1 MAIFFA
7 LFLLVYGSANFFV
20 YVRTMQAFQFQSLYA
35 KVLFSTVFV
44 LAASSYILAK
54 SLFSNVNSVLY
65 DVFLWIGSF
74 WFALL
79 GYFLLSL
86 LVIDIFVLINRFF
99 PFFPQF
105 LLQDY
110 AKTKLLSGLI
120 VLLLV
125 FITVT
130 WGYINA
136 NNIKLKT
143 IHLSIPKKNAS
154 LSSLNIFY
162 FSDSHFTP
170 VNNGRIAK
178 KIIDL
183 VAEVKPDIILIGGDV
198 IDDKSSHLKRIGIDV
213 ELQQLKARYGVYT
226 INGNHEYIVNV
237 NNADNFLN
245 ENNVKVLRD
254 SMITIENSV
263 QVIGREDASIASF
276 TRGKRK
282 SVAELVAEAR
292 KDLPIIL
299 LDHQPLHLAEAA
311 AQNID
316 LQLSGHTHHGQMW
329 PFSFVTK
336 LIYEVSWGYKKIANT
351 HFYVSSGVGT
361 WGPPVKIGN
370 DAEVINFKI
379 SFTENL

>member
-7 LFLLVYGSANFFV
+7 IFFLVYGSANFFV
-20 YVRTMQAFQFQSLYA
+20 WLRAMQAFQFQSMNA
-35 KVLFSTVFV
+35 KLLFSVAFI
-44 LAASSYILAK
+44 LAASSYILTK
-54 SLFSNVNSVLY
+54 SLLSNVNSTLY

-79 GYFLLSL
+79 GYFLISL

-105 LLQDY
+105 FLQDY
-110 AKTKLLSGLI
+110 AKTKLLTGLI

-125 FITVT
+125 FVTVT
-130 WGYINA
+130 YGFINS

-143 IHLSIPKKNAS
+143 IQLSIPKKNS
-154 LSSLNIFY
+154 TLTSLNIFY

-183 VAEVKPDIILIGGDV
+183 AEEVKPDIILIGGDV
-198 IDDKSSHLKRIGIDV
+198 IDDKSNQLKRIGIDE
-213 ELQQLKARYGVYT
+213 ELRQLKAKYGVYT

-245 ENNVKVLRD
+245 ENKVQVLRD

-263 QVIGREDASIASF
+263 QIIGREDASIANF
-276 TRGKRK
+276 AHGKRK
-282 SVAELVAEAR
+282 SVAELVSSAR

-299 LDHQPLHLAEAA
+299 LDHQPFRLSETA
-311 AQNID
+311 AQNVD

-329 PFSFVTK
+329 PFNFVTK
-336 LIYEVSWGYKKIANT
+336 MIYEVSWGYKKIANT

-361 WGPPVKIGN
+361 WGPPVKVGN

-379 SFTENL
+379 SFTET

>member
-1 MAIFFA
+1 MAIFFTI
-7 LFLLVYGSANFFV
+7 FIIVYGSANFYV
-20 YVRTMQAFQFQSLYA
+20 YVRAMQAFQFHSLYA
-35 KVLFSTVFV
+35 KLIFSAAFI
-44 LAASSYILAK
+44 LAASSYILTK

-65 DVFLWIGSF
+65 DIFLWIGSF

-86 LVIDIFVLINRFF
+86 LVIDIFMLVNRFF
-99 PFFPQF
+99 PFLPQF
-105 LLQDY
+105 LFQDY

-120 VLLLV
+120 VLFLV
-125 FITVT
+125 FVTVT
-130 WGYINA
+130 YGFFNA

-143 IHLSIPKKNAS
+143 IQLSIPKKNSA

-170 VNNGRIAK
+170 VNNGRLAK
-178 KIIDL
+178 KIINL
-183 VAEVKPDIILIGGDV
+183 AKQVKPDIILIGGDV
-198 IDDKSSHLKRIGIDV
+198 IDDKSYHLKRIGIDA
-213 ELQQLKARYGVYT
+213 ELRQLKAKYGVYT

-237 NNADNFLN
+237 NYADDFLN
-245 ENNVKVLRD
+245 DNNVKVLRD

-263 QVIGREDASIASF
+263 QIIGREDASIASF
-276 TRGKRK
+276 AHGKRK
-282 SVAELVAEAR
+282 SVAELVSGAR

-299 LDHQPLHLAEAA
+299 LDHQPFRLGEAA
-311 AQNID
+311 AQNVD

-329 PFSFVTK
+329 PFSFITK
-336 LIYEVSWGYKKIANT
+336 MIYEVSWGYKKISNT

-379 SFTENL
+379 TFTEN

>member
-7 LFLLVYGSANFFV
+7 IFFLVYGSANFFV
-20 YVRTMQAFQFQSLYA
+20 WLRAMQAFQFQSMNA
-35 KVLFSTVFV
+35 KLLFSVAFI
-44 LAASSYILAK
+44 LAASSYILTK
-54 SLFSNVNSVLY
+54 SLLSNVNSTLY

-79 GYFLLSL
+79 GYFLISL

-105 LLQDY
+105 FLQDY
-110 AKTKLLSGLI
+110 AKTKLLTGLI

-125 FITVT
+125 FVTVT
-130 WGYINA
+130 YGFINS

-143 IHLSIPKKNAS
+143 IQLSIPKKNS
-154 LSSLNIFY
+154 TLTSLNIFY

-183 VAEVKPDIILIGGDV
+183 AEEVKPDIILIGGDV
-198 IDDKSSHLKRIGIDV
+198 IDDKSNQLKRIGIDE
-213 ELQQLKARYGVYT
+213 ELRQLKAKYGVYT

-245 ENNVKVLRD
+245 ENKVQVLRD

-263 QVIGREDASIASF
+263 QIIGREDASIANF
-276 TRGKRK
+276 AHGKRK
-282 SVAELVAEAR
+282 SVAELVSSAR

-299 LDHQPLHLAEAA
+299 LDHQPFRLSETA
-311 AQNID
+311 AQNVD

-329 PFSFVTK
+329 PFNFVTK
-336 LIYEVSWGYKKIANT
+336 IIYEVSWGYKKIANT

-361 WGPPVKIGN
+361 WGPPVKVGN

-379 SFTENL
+379 TFTEN

>member
-1 MAIFFA
+1 MAIFFTI
-7 LFLLVYGSANFFV
+7 FLLVYGSANFYV
-20 YVRTMQAFQFQSLYA
+20 YVRAMQAFQFQSIHA
-35 KVLFSTVFV
+35 KVLFSVLFV
-44 LAASSYILAK
+44 VAAFSYILTK
-54 SLFSNVNSVLY
+54 SLLSNVNSVVY

-110 AKTKLLSGLI
+110 AKTKLLTGLI

-143 IHLSIPKKNAS
+143 KQLSISKKNS
-154 LSSLNIFY
+154 TLTSLNIFY
-162 FSDSHFTP
+162 FSDAHFTP

-183 VAEVKPDIILIGGDV
+183 AEQVKPDIILIGGDV
-198 IDDKSSHLKRIGIDV
+198 IDDKSIHLKRIRIDE
-213 ELQQLKARYGVYT
+213 ELRQLKAKYGVYT

-237 NNADNFLN
+237 NHADKFLN
-245 ENNVKVLRD
+245 ENNVQVLRD
-254 SMITIENSV
+254 SMITIANSV
-263 QVIGREDASIASF
+263 QIIGREDGSIVGFAH
-276 TRGKRK
+276 GKRK
-282 SVAELVAEAR
+282 SVAELIAAAR

-299 LDHQPLHLAEAA
+299 LDHQPFHLSETAAE
-311 AQNID
+311 NVD

-329 PFSFVTK
+329 PFNFITK
-336 LIYEVSWGYKKIANT
+336 MIYEVSWGYKKIGNT
-351 HFYVSSGVGT
+351 QFYVSSGVGT
-361 WGPPVKIGN
+361 WGPPVKVGN

-379 SFTENL
+379 SFTEN

>member
-7 LFLLVYGSANFFV
+7 IFFLVYGSANFFV
-20 YVRTMQAFQFQSLYA
+20 WLRAMQSFQFQSMYA
-35 KVLFSTVFV
+35 KLPFSVAFI
-44 LAASSYILAK
+44 LAASSYILTK
-54 SLFSNVNSVLY
+54 SLLSNVNSTLY

-79 GYFLLSL
+79 GYFLISL

-110 AKTKLLSGLI
+110 AKTKLLTGLI

-125 FITVT
+125 FVTVT
-130 WGYINA
+130 YGFINA

-143 IHLSIPKKNAS
+143 IQLSIPKKNS
-154 LSSLNIFY
+154 TLTSLNIFY

-178 KIIDL
+178 RIIEL
-183 VAEVKPDIILIGGDV
+183 AEEVKPDIILIGGDV
-198 IDDKSSHLKRIGIDV
+198 IDDKSDQLKRIGIDE
-213 ELQQLKARYGVYT
+213 ELRQLKAKYGVYT

-245 ENNVKVLRD
+245 ENNVQVLRD
-254 SMITIENSV
+254 SMVTIENSV
-263 QVIGREDASIASF
+263 QIIGREDGSIAGF
-276 TRGKRK
+276 AHGKRK
-282 SVAELVAEAR
+282 SVAELVSSAR

-299 LDHQPLHLAEAA
+299 LDHQPFHLAETA
-311 AQNID
+311 AQNVD
-316 LQLSGHTHHGQMW
+316 LQLSGHTHHGQIW
-329 PFSFVTK
+329 PFNFVTK
-336 LIYEVSWGYKKIANT
+336 MIYEVSWGYKKIANT

-361 WGPPVKIGN
+361 WGSPVKVGN
-370 DAEVINFKI
+370 DAEVINFQIEFK
-379 SFTENL
+379 

>member
-7 LFLLVYGSANFFV
+7 IFFLVYGSANFFV
-20 YVRTMQAFQFQSLYA
+20 WLRAMHAFQFQSFYA
-35 KVLFSTVFV
+35 KLFFSAAFV
-44 LAASSYILAK
+44 LAASSYILTK
-54 SLFSNVNSVLY
+54 SLL
-65 DVFLWIGSF
+65 

-79 GYFLLSL
+79 GYFLISL

-110 AKTKLLSGLI
+110 AKTKLLTGLI

-125 FITVT
+125 FVTVT
-130 WGYINA
+130 YGFINA

-143 IHLSIPKKNAS
+143 IQLSIPKKNS
-154 LSSLNIFY
+154 TLTSLNIFY

-183 VAEVKPDIILIGGDV
+183 AEEVKPDIILIGGDV
-198 IDDKSSHLKRIGIDV
+198 IDDKSNQLKRIGIDE
-213 ELQQLKARYGVYT
+213 ELRQLKAKYCVYT

-245 ENNVKVLRD
+245 ENNVQVLRD
-254 SMITIENSV
+254 SMVTIDNSV
-263 QVIGREDASIASF
+263 QIIGREDGSIANF
-276 TRGKRK
+276 AHGKRK
-282 SVAELVAEAR
+282 SVAELVSSAR

-299 LDHQPLHLAEAA
+299 LDHQPFHLADAA
-311 AQNID
+311 AQNVD

-329 PFSFVTK
+329 PFNFVTK
-336 LIYEVSWGYKKIANT
+336 MIYEVSWGYKKIANT

-361 WGPPVKIGN
+361 WGPPVKVGN

-379 SFTENL
+379 SFTEN

>member
-7 LFLLVYGSANFFV
+7 IFFLVYGSANFFV
-20 YVRTMQAFQFQSLYA
+20 WLRAMQAFQFQSMYA
-35 KVLFSTVFV
+35 KLFFSVAFI
-44 LAASSYILAK
+44 LAASSFILTK
-54 SLFSNVNSVLY
+54 SLLSNVNSTLY

-79 GYFLLSL
+79 GYFLISL

-110 AKTKLLSGLI
+110 AKTKLLAGLI

-125 FITVT
+125 FVTVT
-130 WGYINA
+130 YGFINA

-143 IHLSIPKKNAS
+143 IQLSIPKKNSS
-154 LSSLNIFY
+154 LTSLNIFY

-178 KIIDL
+178 KIIDF
-183 VAEVKPDIILIGGDV
+183 AEEVKPDIILIGGDV
-198 IDDKSSHLKRIGIDV
+198 IDDKSDQLKRIGIDE
-213 ELQQLKARYGVYT
+213 ELRQLKAKYGVYT

-254 SMITIENSV
+254 SMITIDNSV
-263 QVIGREDASIASF
+263 QIIGREDASIANF
-276 TRGKRK
+276 AHGKRK
-282 SVAELVAEAR
+282 SVAELVSSAR

-299 LDHQPLHLAEAA
+299 LDHQPFRLAEVA
-311 AQNID
+311 AQNVD

-329 PFSFVTK
+329 PFNFITQM
-336 LIYEVSWGYKKIANT
+336 IYEVSWGYKKIANT

-361 WGPPVKIGN
+361 WGPPVKVGN

-379 SFTENL
+379 EFK

>member
-7 LFLLVYGSANFFV
+7 IFFLVYGSANFFV
-20 YVRTMQAFQFQSLYA
+20 WLRAMQAFQFQSMNA
-35 KVLFSTVFV
+35 KLLFSVAFI
-44 LAASSYILAK
+44 LAASSYILTK
-54 SLFSNVNSVLY
+54 SLLSNVNSTLY

-79 GYFLLSL
+79 GYFLISL

-105 LLQDY
+105 FLQDY
-110 AKTKLLSGLI
+110 AKTKLLTGLI

-125 FITVT
+125 FVTVT
-130 WGYINA
+130 YGFINS

-143 IHLSIPKKNAS
+143 IQLSIPKKNS
-154 LSSLNIFY
+154 TLTSLNIFY

-183 VAEVKPDIILIGGDV
+183 AEQVKPDIILIGGDV
-198 IDDKSSHLKRIGIDV
+198 IDDKSGQLKRIGIDE
-213 ELQQLKARYGVYT
+213 ELRQLKAKYGVYT

-245 ENNVKVLRD
+245 ENKVQVLRD

-263 QVIGREDASIASF
+263 QIIGREDASIANF
-276 TRGKRK
+276 AHGKRK
-282 SVAELVAEAR
+282 SVAELVSSAR

-299 LDHQPLHLAEAA
+299 LDHQPFRLSETA
-311 AQNID
+311 AQNVD

-329 PFSFVTK
+329 PFNFVTK
-336 LIYEVSWGYKKIANT
+336 IIYEVSWGYKKIANT

-361 WGPPVKIGN
+361 WGPPVKVGN

-379 SFTENL
+379 TFTEN

>member
-7 LFLLVYGSANFFV
+7 IFFLVYSSANFYV
-20 YVRTMQAFQFQSLYA
+20 YVRAMQAFQFQSIYA
-35 KVLFSTVFV
+35 KALFSVLFVV
-44 LAASSYILAK
+44 AAFSYILTK
-54 SLFSNVNSVLY
+54 SLLSNVNSVVY

-143 IHLSIPKKNAS
+143 IQLSIPKKNS
-154 LSSLNIFY
+154 TLTSLNIFY
-162 FSDSHFTP
+162 FSDAHFTP

-178 KIIDL
+178 KIIEL
-183 VAEVKPDIILIGGDV
+183 SEQIKPDIILIGGDV
-198 IDDKSSHLKRIGIDV
+198 IDDKSNQLKRIGIDE
-213 ELQQLKARYGVYT
+213 ELRQLKAKYGVYT

-263 QVIGREDASIASF
+263 QIIGREDGSIVGFAH
-276 TRGKRK
+276 GKRK
-282 SVAELVAEAR
+282 SVAELVSSAR

-299 LDHQPLHLAEAA
+299 LDHQPFRLAETA
-311 AQNID
+311 AQNVD

-336 LIYEVSWGYKKIANT
+336 MIYEVSWGYKKINNT

-379 SFTENL
+379 SFTEN

>member
-7 LFLLVYGSANFFV
+7 IFFLVYGSANFFV
-20 YVRTMQAFQFQSLYA
+20 WLRAMQAFQFQSMNA
-35 KVLFSTVFV
+35 KLLFSVAFI
-44 LAASSYILAK
+44 LAASSYILTK
-54 SLFSNVNSVLY
+54 SLLSNVNSTLY

-79 GYFLLSL
+79 GYFLISL

-105 LLQDY
+105 FLQDY
-110 AKTKLLSGLI
+110 AKTKLLTGLI

-125 FITVT
+125 FVTVT
-130 WGYINA
+130 YGFINA

-143 IHLSIPKKNAS
+143 IQLSIPKKNS
-154 LSSLNIFY
+154 TLTSLNIFY

-183 VAEVKPDIILIGGDV
+183 AEQVKPDIILIGGDV
-198 IDDKSSHLKRIGIDV
+198 IDDKSGQLKRIGIDE
-213 ELQQLKARYGVYT
+213 ELRQLKAKYGVYT

-245 ENNVKVLRD
+245 ENKVQVLRD

-263 QVIGREDASIASF
+263 QIIGREDASIANF
-276 TRGKRK
+276 AHGKRK
-282 SVAELVAEAR
+282 SVAELVSSAR

-299 LDHQPLHLAEAA
+299 LDHQPFRLSETA
-311 AQNID
+311 AQNVD

-329 PFSFVTK
+329 PFNFVTK
-336 LIYEVSWGYKKIANT
+336 IIYEVSWGYKKIANT

-361 WGPPVKIGN
+361 WGPPVKVGN

-379 SFTENL
+379 TFTEN

>member
-1 MAIFFA
+1 MAIFFTI
-7 LFLLVYGSANFFV
+7 FLLVYGSANFYL
-20 YVRTMQAFQFQSLYA
+20 YVRAMQAFQFQSLYA
-35 KVLFSTVFV
+35 KLLFSAVFV
-44 LAASSYILAK
+44 LAASSYILSK
-54 SLFSNVNSVLY
+54 SLLSNVNAVLY

-74 WFALL
+74 WFA
-79 GYFLLSL
+79 FLLYFILSI

-99 PFFPQF
+99 PFLPQF
-105 LLQDY
+105 LFQDY
-110 AKTKLLSGLI
+110 AKTKLLTGLGI
-120 VLLLV
+120 LLLV
-125 FITVT
+125 FITVSC
-130 WGYINA
+130 GYFNA

-143 IHLSIPKKNAS
+143 IRLSIPKKNAS
-154 LSSLNIFY
+154 LTSLNIFY
-162 FSDSHFTP
+162 FSDAHFTP

-178 KIIDL
+178 KIINL
-183 VAEVKPDIILIGGDV
+183 AEQVKPDIILIGGDV
-198 IDDKSSHLKRIGIDV
+198 VDDKSNHLKRIGIDE
-213 ELQQLKARYGVYT
+213 ELRQLKAKYGVYT

-263 QVIGREDASIASF
+263 QIIGREDASIASF
-276 TRGKRK
+276 AHGKRK
-282 SVAELVAEAR
+282 SLPELLANAR

-299 LDHQPLHLAEAA
+299 LDHQPLHLAESAA
-311 AQNID
+311 GNID

-329 PFSFVTK
+329 PFNFITK
-336 LIYEVSWGYKKIANT
+336 MVYELSWGYKKINNT

-379 SFTENL
+379 SFTEN

>member
-7 LFLLVYGSANFFV
+7 IFFLVYGSANFFV
-20 YVRTMQAFQFQSLYA
+20 WLRAMQSFQFQSMYA
-35 KVLFSTVFV
+35 KLLFSVAFI
-44 LAASSYILAK
+44 LAASSYILTK
-54 SLFSNVNSVLY
+54 SLLSNVNSTLY

-110 AKTKLLSGLI
+110 ARTKLLTGLI

-125 FITVT
+125 FVTVT
-130 WGYINA
+130 YGFINA

-143 IHLSIPKKNAS
+143 IQLSIPKKNSS
-154 LSSLNIFY
+154 LTSLNIFY
-162 FSDSHFTP
+162 FSDSHFTS

-178 KIIDL
+178 KIIDF
-183 VAEVKPDIILIGGDV
+183 AEQVKPDIILIGGDV
-198 IDDKSSHLKRIGIDV
+198 IDDKSNHLERIGIAT
-213 ELQQLKARYGVYT
+213 ELRQLKAKYGVYT

-237 NNADNFLN
+237 NNAVNFLN
-245 ENNVKVLRD
+245 ENNVQVLRD

-263 QVIGREDASIASF
+263 QIIGREDASIANF
-276 TRGKRK
+276 AHGKRK
-282 SVAELVAEAR
+282 SVAELVSSAR
-292 KDLPIIL
+292 RDLPIIL
-299 LDHQPLHLAEAA
+299 LDHQPFRLAEAA
-311 AQNID
+311 AQNVD

-329 PFSFVTK
+329 PFNFVTK
-336 LIYEVSWGYKKIANT
+336 MIYEVSWGYKKIANT

-361 WGPPVKIGN
+361 WGPPVKVGN

-379 SFTENL
+379 SFTEN

>member
-1 MAIFFA
+1 MAIFFTI
-7 LFLLVYGSANFFV
+7 FFLVYGSANFYV
-20 YVRTMQAFQFQSLYA
+20 YVRAMQAFQFHSLYA
-35 KVLFSTVFV
+35 KLIFSAAFI
-44 LAASSYILAK
+44 LAASSYILTK

-65 DVFLWIGSF
+65 DIFLWIGSF

-86 LVIDIFVLINRFF
+86 LVIDIFMLVNRFF
-99 PFFPQF
+99 PFLPQ
-105 LLQDY
+105 LLFQDY
-110 AKTKLLSGLI
+110 AKTKLLTGLI

-130 WGYINA
+130 YGFLNA

-143 IHLSIPKKNAS
+143 IQLSIPKKNSA
-154 LSSLNIFY
+154 LNSLNIFY

-178 KIIDL
+178 KIIDF
-183 VAEVKPDIILIGGDV
+183 AEQVKPDIILIGGDV
-198 IDDKSSHLKRIGIDV
+198 IDDKSNHLKRIGIDA
-213 ELQQLKARYGVYT
+213 ELRQLKAKYGVYT

-237 NNADNFLN
+237 NYADDFLN
-245 ENNVKVLRD
+245 DNNVKVLRD

-263 QVIGREDASIASF
+263 QIIGREDGSIASF
-276 TRGKRK
+276 AHGKRK
-282 SVAELVAEAR
+282 SVAELVSAAR

-299 LDHQPLHLAEAA
+299 LDHQPFRLGETV
-311 AQNID
+311 AQNVD

-329 PFSFVTK
+329 PFSFITK
-336 LIYEVSWGYKKIANT
+336 MIYELSWGYKKIDNT

-379 SFTENL
+379 TFTN

>member
-7 LFLLVYGSANFFV
+7 IFFLVYSSANFYV
-20 YVRTMQAFQFQSLYA
+20 YVRAMQAFQFHALYA
-35 KVLFSTVFV
+35 KLLFSALFILV
-44 LAASSYILAK
+44 ACSYILTK
-54 SLFSNVNSVLY
+54 SLLSNVNSVVY

-178 KIIDL
+178 KIIEL
-183 VAEVKPDIILIGGDV
+183 SEQIKPDIILIGGDV
-198 IDDKSSHLKRIGIDV
+198 IDDKSNQLKRIGIDE
-213 ELQQLKARYGVYT
+213 ELRQLKAKYGVYT

-263 QVIGREDASIASF
+263 QIIGREDGSIVGFAH
-276 TRGKRK
+276 GKRK
-282 SVAELVAEAR
+282 SVAELVSSAR

-299 LDHQPLHLAEAA
+299 LDHQPFRLAEAA
-311 AQNID
+311 AQNVD

-329 PFSFVTK
+329 PFNFITK
-336 LIYEVSWGYKKIANT
+336 MIYEVSWGYKKINNT

-379 SFTENL
+379 SFTEN

>member
-1 MAIFFA
+1 MAVFFAIFF
-7 LFLLVYGSANFFV
+7 LVYSSANFYV
-20 YVRTMQAFQFQSLYA
+20 YVRAMQAFQFQSIYA
-35 KVLFSTVFV
+35 KAFFSVLFVV
-44 LAASSYILAK
+44 AAFSYILTK
-54 SLFSNVNSVLY
+54 SLLSNVNSVVY

-110 AKTKLLSGLI
+110 AKTKLLTGLI

-130 WGYINA
+130 LGYINA

-143 IHLSIPKKNAS
+143 IQLSIPKKNSA
-154 LSSLNIFY
+154 LTSLNIFY

-183 VAEVKPDIILIGGDV
+183 AEQVKPDIILIGGDV
-198 IDDKSSHLKRIGIDV
+198 IDDKSNQLKRIGIDE
-213 ELQQLKARYGVYT
+213 ELRQLKAKYGVYT

-237 NNADNFLN
+237 NDADNFLN
-245 ENNVKVLRD
+245 ENNIKVLRD
-254 SMITIENSV
+254 SMITIDNSV
-263 QVIGREDASIASF
+263 QIIGREDGSIVGFAH
-276 TRGKRK
+276 GKRK
-282 SVAELVAEAR
+282 SVAELVSSAR

-299 LDHQPLHLAEAA
+299 LDHQPFRLAETA
-311 AQNID
+311 AQNVD

-336 LIYEVSWGYKKIANT
+336 MIYEISWGYKK
-351 HFYVSSGVGT
+351 
-361 WGPPVKIGN
+361 
-370 DAEVINFKI
+370 
-379 SFTENL
+379 

>member
-7 LFLLVYGSANFFV
+7 IFFLVYGSANFFV
-20 YVRTMQAFQFQSLYA
+20 YIRAMQAFQFQSFNA
-35 KVLFSTVFV
+35 KFLFSAAFV
-44 LAASSYILAK
+44 LAASSYILTK
-54 SLFSNVNSVLY
+54 SLLSNVNSTLY

-79 GYFLLSL
+79 GYFLISL

-110 AKTKLLSGLI
+110 AKTKLLTGLI

-125 FITVT
+125 FVTVT
-130 WGYINA
+130 YGFINA

-143 IHLSIPKKNAS
+143 IQLSIPKKNSA
-154 LSSLNIFY
+154 LTSLNIFY

-183 VAEVKPDIILIGGDV
+183 AEQVKPDIILIGGDV
-198 IDDKSSHLKRIGIDV
+198 IDDKSNQLKRIGIDE
-213 ELQQLKARYGVYT
+213 ELRQLKAKFGVYT

-245 ENNVKVLRD
+245 ENNVQVLRD
-254 SMITIENSV
+254 SMVTIDNSV
-263 QVIGREDASIASF
+263 QIIGREDGSIANF
-276 TRGKRK
+276 AHGKRK
-282 SVAELVAEAR
+282 SVAELVSSAR

-299 LDHQPLHLAEAA
+299 LDHQPFHLADAA
-311 AQNID
+311 AQNVD

-329 PFSFVTK
+329 PFNFVTK
-336 LIYEVSWGYKKIANT
+336 MIYEVSWGYKKIANT

-361 WGPPVKIGN
+361 WGPPVKVGN

-379 SFTENL
+379 TFAEN

>member
-1 MAIFFA
+1 MAVFFAIFF
-7 LFLLVYGSANFFV
+7 LVYSSANFYV
-20 YVRTMQAFQFQSLYA
+20 YVRAMQAFQFQSIYA
-35 KVLFSTVFV
+35 KLLFSAVFV
-44 LAASSYILAK
+44 LAAFSYILTK
-54 SLFSNVNSVLY
+54 SLFSNVNSTLY

-110 AKTKLLSGLI
+110 AKTKLLTGLI

-125 FITVT
+125 FVTVT
-130 WGYINA
+130 YGYINA

-143 IHLSIPKKNAS
+143 IQLSIPKKNS
-154 LSSLNIFY
+154 TLTSLNIFY
-162 FSDSHFTP
+162 FSDAHFTP

-178 KIIDL
+178 KILDL
-183 VAEVKPDIILIGGDV
+183 AEKVKPDIILIGGDV
-198 IDDKSSHLKRIGIDV
+198 IDDKSNQLKRIGIDK
-213 ELQQLKARYGVYT
+213 ELRQLKAKYGVYT
-226 INGNHEYIVNV
+226 INGNHEYISNV
-237 NNADNFLN
+237 TAADNFLN

-263 QVIGREDASIASF
+263 QIIGREDGSIVGFAH
-276 TRGKRK
+276 GKRK
-282 SVAELVAEAR
+282 SVAELVAGAR

-299 LDHQPLHLAEAA
+299 LDHQPFRLAEAA
-311 AQNID
+311 AQNVD

-329 PFSFVTK
+329 PFNFITK
-336 LIYEVSWGYKKIANT
+336 MIYELSWGYKKINNT

-379 SFTENL
+379 EFK